1 MGFFPDGERMQELA
15 TVTEDTHPMR
25 RLLDGAYVQV
35 LNGFGVF
42 TPATELA
49 REYLAK
55 NAGDPHRAAQDLI
68 LWQTTKAATSGFLSN
83 LGGIATLPVA
93 IPANISS
100 VLYVQIRMIAA
111 IAVMGGYEI
120 ESDKVR
126 TLVYTSLLGTAA
138 ADILKDAGIRLGER
152 LTRTAIERLTGAVAK
167 NMASSVAAR
176 LMARLGLASAGN
188 LSKLIP
194 IAGGVVGAAVDA
206 AATQAVGAVAVKL
219 FLNEKEAV
227 VAPSRAD

>member
-1 MGFFPDGERMQELA
+1 MQEL
-15 TVTEDTHPMR
+15 VEINEDTHPMR
-25 RLLDGAYVQV
+25 RLLDSAYIQV

-42 TPATELA
+42 TPAAGLA
-49 REYLAK
+49 REYLEK

-83 LGGIATLPVA
+83 LGGVATLPIA

-126 TLVYTSLLGTAA
+126 TLIYTSLLGTAA

-176 LMARLGLASAGN
+176 LMAKLGLASAGN

-219 FLNEKEAV
+219 FLAEAGKEKII
-227 VAPSRAD
+227 APSRAD